1 MKRKTQYLND
11 NDSVI
16 FEETKELWAGEA
28 RAFLQAQVIELLNAG
43 KPIQAIKLFRNY
55 SDASLKAAKFAIDLA
70 ADVAAS
76 HQSHQS
82 DTQDL
87 EVALDNAEER
97 ERVLA
102 NNRDRLER
110 ELSEA
115 RRKHEEVAQDLR
127 EKLNQALSDWNL
139 SRAVTDEWRAKAEEW
154 REKCEAAHRELDQA
168 LTRAERA
175 EDSASQGWEFSHS
188 LETIILAMHNGQLG
202 HLSRALQDIQRNI
215 VAPNLEEPVEGDSDD
230 NDVSF

>member
-16 FEETKELWAGEA
+16 FEETQELWAGEA
-28 RAFLQAQVIELLNAG
+28 RAFLQEQVIEFLNAG
-43 KPIQAIKLFRNY
+43 KPIQAIKLFSN
-55 SDASLKAAKFAIDLA
+55 DASAPLKAAKFAIDLA

-87 EVALDNAEER
+87 EVALNNAEER
-97 ERVLA
+97 ERVLRDE
-102 NNRDRLER
+102 RDRLER

-115 RRKHEEVAQDLR
+115 RRKHEEVAQD
-127 EKLNQALSDWNL
+127 ALSDWNL
-139 SRAVTDEWRAKAEEW
+139 SRAVTDEWRAKADEW
-154 REKCEAAHRELDQA
+154 REKCEAAHNELDQA

-175 EDSASQGWEFSHS
+175 EDSANQGWQFSHS
-188 LETIILAMHNGQLG
+188 LETIILAMHNGQVPELP
-202 HLSRALQDIQRNI
+202 LALQNIHRNL